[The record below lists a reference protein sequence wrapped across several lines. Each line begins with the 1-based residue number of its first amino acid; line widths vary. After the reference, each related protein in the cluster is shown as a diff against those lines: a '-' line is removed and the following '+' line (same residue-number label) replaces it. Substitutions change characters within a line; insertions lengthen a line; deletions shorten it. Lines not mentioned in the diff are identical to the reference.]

1 MAAKTLSGPSK
12 VGDGERGGWPR
23 PTGADAGLTPHPA
36 VLSGSSTVKSCPQP
50 HTVNSAVCS
59 KPTT

>member
-1 MAAKTLSGPSK
+1 MAAKTLSGPSN

-23 PTGADAGLTPHPA
+23 PTGADAGLTPHPT